1 MEQVLL
7 KNEVPDPVVALAGG
21 IAHDFNNLL
30 SAIKGRVSLMMQ
42 RIRPNDP
49 LFPQIV
55 QIINSIDKGSE
66 ITKKLM
72 EIASDDDYC
81 TRFIDVNEIVQNTI
95 EHFEFGKNIILDVD
109 IDRDPL
115 IIKADPDKIRQVLIN
130 IIKNA
135 IQAMPDGG
143 KMSIMTE
150 ATIVLNGSAEFFG
163 LEPGSFVKITVE
175 DSGIG
180 MEKHVLE
187 NIFNPFFTYPPELC
201 PEKKGLGLSLAR
213 DIIQNHDGIIE
224 VWSTPNI
231 GSSFS
236 IILPANGMKKN

>member
-42 RIRPNDP
+42 RIKPHDP

-66 ITKKLM
+66 ITKQLM
-72 EIASDDDYC
+72 EIAGDDEYHTC
-81 TRFIDVNEIVQNTI
+81 FIDVNEIVLNTI

-109 IDRDPL
+109 IDCNPL
-115 IIKADPDKIRQVLIN
+115 MIKAAPDKIRQALIN
-130 IIKNA
+130 IIENA
-135 IQAMPDGG
+135 IQAMPSGG
-143 KMSIMTE
+143 KLSIMTE
-150 ATIVLNGSAEFFG
+150 ATMVLNGSAEFFG
-163 LEPGSFVKITVE
+163 LEPGPFVKITVD

-187 NIFNPFFTYPPELC
+187 NIFNPFFTYPPELY
-201 PEKKGLGLSLAR
+201 PKKKGLGLAFAR
-213 DIIQNHDGIIE
+213 DIIQNHDGIID

-236 IILPANGMKKN
+236 IILPSNEMKKN